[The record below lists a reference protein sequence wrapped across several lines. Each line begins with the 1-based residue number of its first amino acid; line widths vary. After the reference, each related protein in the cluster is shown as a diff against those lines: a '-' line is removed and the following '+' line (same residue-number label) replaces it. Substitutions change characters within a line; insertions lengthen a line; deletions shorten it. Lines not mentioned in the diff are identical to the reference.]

1 MIREKNTQETYAPRH
16 LKKETVMVE
25 ETGKQS
31 GINRP
36 LCILLMILG
45 ITVAWL
51 HIDRR
56 PVKTNLTETAK
67 KADPMPSEYR
77 DIWIENKA
85 INSDYAG
92 QIIFDSGLIDL
103 PFVQAKDV
111 YDENGNAYVFY
122 TAEGETVADIEEYT
136 GNDVYIWKNWK
147 TGAYDRYGEGGSVFM
162 DYRNSLDDRNL
173 IIYGHHFARDYDPS
187 GSKQFTPLDLLL
199 KKENYDRNSSLK
211 LVLDNE
217 IRTYEVRVVLIIDA
231 REEEQLEI
239 VSTDVNHDMESF
251 KDYAALIEKLSVYDT
266 GKRIREKDSLLTL
279 ITCVEHRPE
288 LRQAVICSE
297 ISRKVYTD

>member
-1 MIREKNTQETYAPRH
+1 MKREKNTQETYAPRH

-51 HIDRR
+51 HIDSR
-56 PVKTNLTETAK
+56 PVKTNLTETAE

-77 DIWIENKA
+77 DIWLKNKA

-92 QIIFDSGLIDL
+92 QIIFDSGLIVL

-147 TGAYDRYGEGGSVFM
+147 TGAYDRYEEGGSVFM

-217 IRTYEVRVVLIIDA
+217 IRTYEIRAVLILDA